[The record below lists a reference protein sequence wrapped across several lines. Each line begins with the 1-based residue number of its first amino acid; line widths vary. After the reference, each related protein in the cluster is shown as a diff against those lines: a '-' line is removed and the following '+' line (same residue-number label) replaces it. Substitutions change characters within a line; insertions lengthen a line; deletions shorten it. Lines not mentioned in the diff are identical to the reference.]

1 MRSYLMNFMFFSNSE
16 TSICILF
23 IRQTILP
30 CMIFSQ
36 IEGKNCED
44 GACFIYSKFPTDL
57 HNISYVISTQ
67 CLLFKWNYSVLLN
80 DTDRINH

>member
-1 MRSYLMNFMFFSNSE
+1 M
-16 TSICILF
+16 F

-44 GACFIYSKFPTDL
+44 GACFLFFTLNSLQTL

-80 DTDRINH
+80 DTDE